1 MGTKET
7 SLVRGFISVF
17 IVLTAAAFST
27 CTEAQEASLWGAFN
41 WDRAEFASPVFTTY
55 MDCEAW
61 TKTRQVGVRD
71 QLVCI
76 TR

>member
-1 MGTKET
+1 M
-7 SLVRGFISVF
+7 RGFISVF

-41 WDRAEFASPVFTTY
+41 AHTGQFASPVFTTY
-55 MDCEAW
+55 MDCAAW
-61 TKTRQVGVRD
+61 KRTRLVEVRD
-71 QLVCI
+71 QLVCV